1 LLFNGGKNSKLIKE
15 RQIRLLDQKYVTEM
29 SKQQIDA
36 IAYINYQNYLT
47 NKLILQLETD
57 NLKGSQELLNISMER
72 YKIGK
77 ANLLETKETQ
87 KNLEDAQ
94 ARYINALY
102 DSKKSETEL
111 LRANGALVK

>member
-1 LLFNGGKNSKLIKE
+1 
-15 RQIRLLDQKYVTEM
+15 
-29 SKQQIDA
+29 
-36 IAYINYQNYLT
+36 
-47 NKLILQLETD
+47 
-57 NLKGSQELLNISMER
+57 MER

-87 KNLEDAQ
+87 RNLEDAQ
-94 ARYINALY
+94 TRYINALY